1 MDKTLKIIRKGN
13 VGYKKIYVKKGVV
26 NNRRGNKKTNRKYR
40 WIGKR
45 NIWKSRKNE
54 RLFINIV

>member
-40 WIGKR
+40 
-45 NIWKSRKNE
+45 
-54 RLFINIV
+54 